1 MEALL
6 FMLDVFLLI
15 LILLDVVRA
24 GREDGDRPNFSLFAF
39 SRNPRTRVP
48 KK

>member
-15 LILLDVVRA
+15 LVLMDVVRA
-24 GREDGDRPNFSLFAF
+24 GRDDDGRANFSLFAF
-39 SRNPRTRVP
+39 SRNPRTRVS

>member
-15 LILLDVVRA
+15 LILVDVVRA
-24 GREDGDRPNFSLFAF
+24 GRDEDGKANFSLFAF
-39 SRNPRTRVP
+39 SRSPLARTR